1 MGGAPLWIVEPDAA
15 LRPILAAAVDG
26 VTAMV
31 QTTETAPETPP
42 PLTALILSLRP
53 GEAWPDWAS
62 RVPTV
67 ALVAKG
73 EARTWPAGWEVLE
86 KPLHPAL
93 LRAAVLRLLE
103 APPPVEILAL
113 PGGSLHLTQRVL
125 TGPHGQLRLTE
136 KEVALLR
143 HLLAAPAPVPRA
155 DLLESLW
162 GYRGDTA
169 TRTVETHLYRLRRKL
184 QALGLPLRIEAGAE
198 GYCARPR

>member
-15 LRPILAAAVDG
+15 LRPILVAAVEG
-26 VTAMV
+26 VTAAV
-31 QTTETAPETPP
+31 QAADGLPDDPP
-42 PLTALILSLRP
+42 RVSALILSLRP
-53 GEAWPDWAS
+53 GDAWPDWTAT
-62 RVPTV
+62 VPTV

-73 EARTWPAGWEVLE
+73 ETRTWPSGWEVLE

-103 APPPVEILAL
+103 AAPAPDILAL

-125 TGPHGQLRLTE
+125 TGPGGQVRLTE

-155 DLLESLW
+155 DLLERLW

-184 QALGLPLRIEAGAE
+184 QALGLPMRIEAGAD